1 MSLRDQPY
9 IPLYVNDFLTDEKLN
24 RCSVAA
30 WGVYIKLMCILHKSE
45 NYGSITLRDR
55 EKKSG
60 KQIENFATI
69 LLPQIGC
76 SFDDLVAALDELT
89 YFGIIQIEGDTLSQK
104 RMVKDGELSKIRAES
119 GSKGGNQKKQN
130 DSKKC
135 SKRVAKGVANGK
147 QNTEYENEYEYEY
160 ENKDI
165 ETYSFNKQASDLGDR
180 LSVMAQRA
188 IDSLEGKRENNKH

>member
-1 MSLRDQPY
+1 MSLRNQPY

-45 NYGSITLRDR
+45 KYGSITLRER
-55 EKKSG
+55 EKKSD

-76 SFDDLVAALDELT
+76 NFKDLVSALDELS
-89 YFGIIQIEGDTLSQK
+89 YYGVIQIEGDTLSQK
-104 RMVKDGELSKIRAES
+104 RMVKDGETSEIRALA

-130 DSKKC
+130 ESKRC

-147 QNTEYENEYEYEY
+147 QNTEYENENENEY

-165 ETYSFNKQASDLGDR
+165 DNSYSLDKQAENLGDR
-180 LSVMAQRA
+180 FDEIARRVM
-188 IDSLEGKRENNKH
+188 EKYGGEE